1 MKSRIKEYFL
11 DPHVPAIIF
20 LFCFVL
26 ITFLSYYLG
35 LTALKSDEVCD
46 LMHKDYPEMYQ
57 VQSH

>member
-1 MKSRIKEYFL
+1 MKSRIIEYFL
-11 DPHVPAIIF
+11 DPHVPAI
-20 LFCFVL
+20 LLCNDN
-26 ITFLSYYLG
+26 FLSYYLG